1 MRALFDVS
9 ATATQDE
16 LRNGPMS
23 LECNLLLSLSLSL
36 LVSVL
41 IKEPSDGARNVL
53 SYTRGMM
60 QNCIAFRQSYH
71 PIKTLVSFPFAS
83 PSRKFYGESG
93 DMNRHF
99 LYFFFLGVKQNLSA
113 ELRLKA
119 WRNLCVNIT
128 VRMKIKY
135 LR

>member
-1 MRALFDVS
+1 M
-9 ATATQDE
+9 
-16 LRNGPMS
+16 
-23 LECNLLLSLSLSL
+23 
-36 LVSVL
+36 SVL
-41 IKEPSDGARNVL
+41 IVGLSYGARNVL

-99 LYFFFLGVKQNLSA
+99 PSSFFLGVVKQNLSA
-113 ELRLKA
+113 ELSQKLYEPLPEYHRRRHA
-119 WRNLCVNIT
+119 VACV
-128 VRMKIKY
+128 KIKY